1 MGLYFG
7 EENASTG
14 RSSQNEKGFWE
25 RRDVR
30 MINDSI
36 LFTADCDWDLVSKFD
51 AGMIPTE
58 TNAGHKSAIAD
69 VVVKLDAHRP
79 WFVKEPRLCVTF
91 PIWRATLE
99 QPICIHIGRNPL
111 EVAHSLN
118 ARNGIPIR
126 VGLALWE
133 FYNTRA
139 LQAASGLPLLSVSY
153 EDLVGAPDPTVDS
166 IRVFLAEQGY
176 RVRMPGTSELSGFLD
191 ANLRHHRKE
200 PAALSHVATAHQ
212 LHLYRLLSSHT
223 VPVSEPD
230 DVSRKC
236 LETLAR
242 YESTANVADRRR
254 LAQQRRKR
262 RRRSEMELQIALR
275 DVELRHALGAARQLE
290 TKATHLQDVRRNLET
305 QLAATNERIRTL
317 QNEKA
322 AIQRDVANKV
332 AHLQDVRRNL
342 EAQLAATNE
351 RVRTLQEVANK
362 ATHLQDVR
370 RNLETQLAASNE
382 RIRTLQN
389 EKAAIQRDVA
399 NKVAHLQDVRRNL
412 EAQLAATNER
422 VRTLQEVANKATHLQ
437 DVRRNLET
445 QLAASN
451 ERIRTLQNEKAAI
464 QRDVANKVAHLQD
477 VRRNLEAQ
485 LAATN
490 ERVRTLQEVANKA
503 THLQDVRRNL
513 ETQLAA
519 SNERIR
525 TLQNEKAAIQRDVA
539 NKVAHLQDVRRN
551 LEAQLAAT
559 NERVRTLQEVANKAT
574 HLQDVRRNLET
585 QLAASN
591 ERIRTLQNEKAAI
604 QRDVANKVAHLQD
617 VRRNLE
623 AQLAA
628 TNERVRTLQEVA
640 NKATHLQDV
649 RRNLETQLA
658 ASNERVRTLR
668 ADKTTLQ
675 QHKANYDKLVTRHD
689 QLKQD
694 LGQRQRQTAELER
707 RYHRLERERHG
718 LQLEHAESVRN
729 GKRDRKEVRAVRRK
743 NAELHVRQL
752 RMEREL
758 HHFRRQVA
766 VLEGAKSS
774 ANQKVYSRKSPV
786 APKGVA
792 DASAGSGNTR
802 PRPRPPIGV
811 GGIDVVVCVHNAL
824 EYVQRCLESVL
835 SRSTVKFR
843 VVIVN
848 DGSDQPTTDW
858 LRGLSSRVDRVDLVE
873 THGPIGYTRAANLG
887 LRATQTDRVVLLNS
901 DTIVPRLWLEGL
913 LECMASDDKIGIVGP
928 LSNAATW
935 QSVPE
940 RVDKSGGWA
949 VKRTPARL
957 QRR

>member
-14 RSSQNEKGFWE
+14 RSAENEKGFWE

-118 ARNGIPIR
+118 ARNGIPVR

-153 EDLVGAPDPTVDS
+153 EDLVGAPDRTVDS
-166 IRVFLAEQGY
+166 IRVYLAEQDY
-176 RVRMPGTSELSGFLD
+176 RVRMPSTSELSGFLD

-212 LHLYRLLSSHT
+212 LHLYHLLSSHT
-223 VPVSEPD
+223 SPVSEPD
-230 DVSRKC
+230 DVSKKC

-254 LAQQRRKR
+254 LAQQRRMR

-290 TKATHLQDVRRNLET
+290 TRATHLQGVRRNLET
-305 QLAATNERIRTL
+305 QLAASNERVRTL
-317 QNEKA
+317 QNERA

-342 EAQLAATNE
+342 ETQLAATNE
-351 RVRTLQEVANK
+351 RVRTLQ
-362 ATHLQDVR
+362 
-370 RNLETQLAASNE
+370 NE
-382 RIRTLQN
+382 R
-389 EKAAIQRDVA
+389 AAIQRDVA

-412 EAQLAATNER
+412 ETQLAATNER
-422 VRTLQEVANKATHLQ
+422 VRTLQ
-437 DVRRNLET
+437 
-445 QLAASN
+445 N
-451 ERIRTLQNEKAAI
+451 ERAAI
-464 QRDVANKVAHLQD
+464 QRDVQEVANKVAHLQD

-485 LAATN
+485 LAA
-490 ERVRTLQEVANKA
+490 
-503 THLQDVRRNL
+503 
-513 ETQLAA
+513 
-519 SNERIR
+519 
-525 TLQNEKAAIQRDVA
+525 
-539 NKVAHLQDVRRN
+539 
-551 LEAQLAAT
+551 
-559 NERVRTLQEVANKAT
+559 
-574 HLQDVRRNLET
+574 
-585 QLAASN
+585 
-591 ERIRTLQNEKAAI
+591 
-604 QRDVANKVAHLQD
+604 
-617 VRRNLE
+617 
-623 AQLAA
+623 
-628 TNERVRTLQEVA
+628 
-640 NKATHLQDV
+640 
-649 RRNLETQLA
+649 
-658 ASNERVRTLR
+658 SNERVRTLR
-668 ADKTTLQ
+668 DDKTILQ
-675 QHKANYDKLVTRHD
+675 QHKANHDKLVTRHD

-707 RYHRLERERHG
+707 RYHRLERERRS
-718 LQLEHAESVRN
+718 LQLEHAESVHG

-766 VLEGAKSS
+766 VLEGAKS

-786 APKGVA
+786 APNGVA
-792 DASAGSGNTR
+792 DAPVESRNTR

-858 LRGLSSRVDRVDLVE
+858 LRGLSSRFDRVDLVE

-887 LRATQTDRVVLLNS
+887 LRATQADRVVLLNS

-949 VKRTPARL
+949 VNALPQGYNVDEFAELVLGISERQFPRVPFLNGFCLLISRAVIDQIGYLDEESFPRGYGEENDYCIRAHDAGFLLAIADHCFVYHAKSKSFGTSARDELAKAGRIALHKKFGEDRIQKSSREIKDSSSLERIRNSIKKRAQAVRRERYRSVVRRQTCAPSFLGAG
-957 QRR
+957 QRPFRIAGTWRQRGRKLRHPRSDGDAIHGRRCEGCYTCPIPGCVLTLL

>member
-1 MGLYFG
+1 M
-7 EENASTG
+7 T
-14 RSSQNEKGFWE
+14 RSCS
-25 RRDVR
+25 RR
-30 MINDSI
+30 N
-36 LFTADCDWDLVSKFD
+36 CDWDLVSKFD
-51 AGMIPTE
+51 AEMIPTE

-91 PIWRATLE
+91 PIWRALLE

-118 ARNGIPIR
+118 ARNGIPVR

-153 EDLVGAPDPTVDS
+153 EDLVGAPDRTVDS

-176 RVRMPGTSELSGFLD
+176 RVRMPSTSELSGFLD

-275 DVELRHALGAARQLE
+275 DVELRHALGAARQLG

-305 QLAATNERIRTL
+305 QLAASNERIRTL

-332 AHLQDVRRNL
+332 AHLQDVGRNL

-399 NKVAHLQDVRRNL
+399 NKVAHLQDVGRNL

-477 VRRNLEAQ
+477 VG
-485 LAATN
+485 
-490 ERVRTLQEVANKA
+490 
-503 THLQDVRRNL
+503 
-513 ETQLAA
+513 
-519 SNERIR
+519 
-525 TLQNEKAAIQRDVA
+525 
-539 NKVAHLQDVRRN
+539 
-551 LEAQLAAT
+551 
-559 NERVRTLQEVANKAT
+559 
-574 HLQDVRRNLET
+574 
-585 QLAASN
+585 
-591 ERIRTLQNEKAAI
+591 
-604 QRDVANKVAHLQD
+604 
-617 VRRNLE
+617 RNLE

-718 LQLEHAESVRN
+718 LQLEHAESVRD

-766 VLEGAKSS
+766 VLEGAKS

-786 APKGVA
+786 APNGVA
-792 DASAGSGNTR
+792 DASAGNGNTR

-887 LRATQTDRVVLLNS
+887 LRATQADRVVLLNS

-949 VKRTPARL
+949 VNALPQGYNVDEFAELVLGISERQFPRVPFLNGFCLLISRAVIDQIGYLDEESFPRGYGEENDYCIRAHDAGFLLAIADHCFVYHAKSKSFGTSARDEL
-957 QRR
+957 AKAGRIALHKKFGEDRIQKSSREIKDSSSLERIRNSIKSALKQSA

>member
-30 MINDSI
+30 TINDSI

-51 AGMIPTE
+51 AEMIPTE

-91 PIWRATLE
+91 PIWRALLE
-99 QPICIHIGRNPL
+99 QPICIQIGRNPL

-118 ARNGIPIR
+118 ARNGIPVR

-153 EDLVGAPDPTVDS
+153 EDLVGAPDRTVDS

-176 RVRMPGTSELSGFLD
+176 RVRMPSTSELSGFLD

-275 DVELRHALGAARQLE
+275 DVELRHALGAARQLG
-290 TKATHLQDVRRNLET
+290 TKATHLQDVG
-305 QLAATNERIRTL
+305 
-317 QNEKA
+317 
-322 AIQRDVANKV
+322 
-332 AHLQDVRRNL
+332 RNL
-342 EAQLAATNE
+342 EA
-351 RVRTLQEVANK
+351 
-362 ATHLQDVR
+362 
-370 RNLETQLAASNE
+370 QLAASNE

-437 DVRRNLET
+437 DVG
-445 QLAASN
+445 
-451 ERIRTLQNEKAAI
+451 
-464 QRDVANKVAHLQD
+464 
-477 VRRNLEAQ
+477 
-485 LAATN
+485 
-490 ERVRTLQEVANKA
+490 
-503 THLQDVRRNL
+503 
-513 ETQLAA
+513 
-519 SNERIR
+519 
-525 TLQNEKAAIQRDVA
+525 
-539 NKVAHLQDVRRN
+539 
-551 LEAQLAAT
+551 
-559 NERVRTLQEVANKAT
+559 
-574 HLQDVRRNLET
+574 
-585 QLAASN
+585 
-591 ERIRTLQNEKAAI
+591 
-604 QRDVANKVAHLQD
+604 
-617 VRRNLE
+617 
-623 AQLAA
+623 
-628 TNERVRTLQEVA
+628 
-640 NKATHLQDV
+640 
-649 RRNLETQLA
+649 RNLETQLA

-707 RYHRLERERHG
+707 RYHRLERERRS
-718 LQLEHAESVRN
+718 LQLEHAELVHD

-766 VLEGAKSS
+766 VLEGAKS

-786 APKGVA
+786 APNGVA
-792 DASAGSGNTR
+792 DASAGNGNTR

-887 LRATQTDRVVLLNS
+887 LRATQADRVVLLNS

-949 VKRTPARL
+949 VNALPQGYNVDEFAELVLGISERQFPRVPFLNGFCLLISRAVIDQIGYLDEESFPRGYGEENDYCIRAHDASFLLAIADHCFVYHAKSKSFGTSARDEL
-957 QRR
+957 AKAGRIALHKKFGEDRIQKSSREIKDSSSLERIRNSIKSALKQSA